1 MLSCD
6 LISSLVGRTQI
17 ESSHFAGKE
26 IEFLLAMGFVFLGV
40 SAYECYCRLR
50 RVKHKRDQRKLVHF
64 ETEGRYWGKAKET
77 LRILKWNII

>member
-50 RVKHKRDQRKLVHF
+50 RVKHKRDQRKLYIL
-64 ETEGRYWGKAKET
+64 RLKADIGVRQRKPLEY
-77 LRILKWNII
+77 LSGI